1 MSKLYLDTTECTE
14 AVVELG
20 VKKVGY
26 SETKTLLLGF
36 MGGLFIALAAAGN
49 LIAGQTIGGGLGKMV
64 GATVFPVGL
73 ILVVLV
79 GGSLFTG
86 DCLAFLSWFEGKTDF
101 SKMIRN
107 IGSVWIGNLLGSIF
121 IAIIAYY
128 GGTFSSPAL
137 ASYSVNV
144 ATHKIHLGFIEAI
157 ASGFLC
163 NILVALGVWFS
174 FSAKDSFGKMMAIWF
189 PVMLFILGGYQH
201 VVANMFYLSI
211 GKILSPESYTVFE
224 MVKHFIPVTIGNF
237 LSGAIFLPLVYRKL
251 YLKKS
256 YKAEKIEVEA

>member
-79 GGSLFTG
+79 GGSLF
-86 DCLAFLSWFEGKTDF
+86 
-101 SKMIRN
+101 
-107 IGSVWIGNLLGSIF
+107 
-121 IAIIAYY
+121 
-128 GGTFSSPAL
+128 
-137 ASYSVNV
+137 
-144 ATHKIHLGFIEAI
+144 
-157 ASGFLC
+157 
-163 NILVALGVWFS
+163 
-174 FSAKDSFGKMMAIWF
+174 
-189 PVMLFILGGYQH
+189 
-201 VVANMFYLSI
+201 
-211 GKILSPESYTVFE
+211 
-224 MVKHFIPVTIGNF
+224 
-237 LSGAIFLPLVYRKL
+237 
-251 YLKKS
+251 
-256 YKAEKIEVEA
+256 